1 MSNAR
6 AADIQYSPLGHSQ
19 RRRFC
24 SSTVIMLVL
33 GFSGVTILAA
43 LLQVFLIPYVSGQD
57 SSDGNKYTSP
67 GVYPA
72 RTFLFHRRLIVSNR
86 DRLRAMGRCLCQGK
100 EFSCADDFG
109 RKGPPTDVL
118 F

>member
-24 SSTVIMLVL
+24 SSTIAMLVL

-57 SSDGNKYTSP
+57 SCDGNTYTSP

-86 DRLRAMGRCLCQGK
+86 DRLRTMGRCLRQGK
-100 EFSCADDFG
+100 EFGCADDFG